1 MTTILTTNIITIIVI
16 IAIVIA
22 VVIIFAII
30 MVTTGAQ
37 GSWMLHSSA
46 CSRAT
51 GSRLRARKRGGS
63 CFGKQVSELEK
74 IIGDNKQ
81 FYFFGWW
88 N

>member
-1 MTTILTTNIITIIVI
+1 MTTILITIIVI

-22 VVIIFAII
+22 AVIIFAII
-30 MVTTGAQ
+30 IMTTGAQ
-37 GSWMLHSSA
+37 GNWMLHSST

-63 CFGKQVSELEK
+63 CFGKQVSEFEK
-74 IIGDNKQ
+74 IIGDSEQ
-81 FYFFGWW
+81 FYFLGLW